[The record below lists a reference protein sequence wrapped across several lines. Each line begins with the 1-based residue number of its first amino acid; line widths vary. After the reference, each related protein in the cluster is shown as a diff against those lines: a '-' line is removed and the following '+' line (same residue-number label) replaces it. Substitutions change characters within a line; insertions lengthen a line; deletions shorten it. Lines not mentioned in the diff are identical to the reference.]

1 MFSARLHLNM
11 VKMDPLTRWV
21 CPKPIGKPYGVFPLV
36 EVGEADQELKL
47 TWTQKLM
54 LQAWT
59 PSRTSRGFQ
68 ISSRKMIM
76 FGGGQSLSSK
86 AFLHPGD
93 RGDCGDRADSDC
105 HLNFNALPAPAFTVH
120 IHPASRIGMVAVEY
134 CQYDHLVLI
143 CSTSAH
149 ISIHYLL
156 FG

>member
-1 MFSARLHLNM
+1 
-11 VKMDPLTRWV
+11 
-21 CPKPIGKPYGVFPLV
+21 
-36 EVGEADQELKL
+36 
-47 TWTQKLM
+47 
-54 LQAWT
+54 
-59 PSRTSRGFQ
+59 
-68 ISSRKMIM
+68 MIM